1 MVNAPETIQPLGG
14 VSTKLVKLTE
24 FSDEP
29 ETRFRLLPHWP
40 LVRKVAYLGS
50 FVILAMLTQ
59 FFVNAAD
66 TLMVGRL
73 DDPEQATA
81 SAAAL
86 GLGMPL
92 YWAVGGF
99 FAAISYGAQ
108 AMTGR
113 RFAEGDD
120 RRAGQVLFNAVF
132 VSLFAGALGTAIGYF
147 GSPLAMEFL
156 AEASEEQKQLGT
168 VYVQLRALGIG
179 GMVVTFAFKAFFDG
193 IGQTQVHLLAA
204 LVMNVVN
211 IGLNYLLIYGNAAL
225 GIPEMGVAGAGWASM
240 IATYI
245 GLAIMIGVSLMPR
258 YNKRF
263 RFFEWGKL
271 RRNLDPVVLRTIVR
285 LMLPAGSA
293 SLILMTGFLLFFKF
307 VGQLDADAGGG
318 NTYSAAT
325 KILMDVAAVCFM
337 PLLAFG
343 TATATA
349 VAQSLGAGKPNLAA
363 RYAWDSVRVGMLAM
377 IPFGLAFLLVPEQ
390 IISLWAPND
399 PAVAAAG
406 ASSLQLVAVSLPML
420 VVALI
425 LSQSLYGAGANVYVM
440 TAEGLL
446 HFGCLVPLSWLLG
459 PRLGFGLE
467 GIWTAALIYV
477 WGLGIAMG
485 AKFLAK
491 GWRTIKL

>member
-1 MVNAPETIQPLGG
+1 MVR
-14 VSTKLVKLTE
+14 LTE
-24 FSDEP
+24 FPDDP
-29 ETRFRLLPHWP
+29 PAHFRLLPEWP

-73 DDPEQATA
+73 DQAEATA

-86 GLGMPL
+86 GLGMPM

-99 FAAISYGAQ
+99 FAAISYGTQ

-113 RFAEGDD
+113 RYAEGDEH
-120 RRAGQVLFNAVF
+120 RTGRVLYNAVF
-132 VSLFAGALGTAIGYF
+132 VALFAGALGTVVGWF
-147 GSPLAMEFL
+147 GSPIAMDFL
-156 AEASEEQKQLGT
+156 AEASPEQKQLGT
-168 VYVQLRALGIG
+168 VYVQLRALGIA

-193 IGQTQVHLLAA
+193 IGRTYVHLLAA

-211 IGLNYLLIYGNAAL
+211 IGLNYLLIYGNESL
-225 GIPEMGVAGAGWASM
+225 GIPAMKVAGAGLASM
-240 IATYI
+240 LSTYL
-245 GLAIMIGVSLMPR
+245 GMAIMIAVSLMPR

-263 RFFEWGKL
+263 RLIERGNL
-271 RRNLDPVVLRTIVR
+271 RANLDGSVIRNIIK

-293 SLILMTGFLLFFKF
+293 TLILMTGFLLFFKF
-307 VGQLDADAGGG
+307 VGQLDADSGA
-318 NTYSAAT
+318 NTFSATT
-325 KILMDVAAVCFM
+325 KILMDVAAICFM

-349 VAQSLGAGKPNLAA
+349 VSQSLGANKPNLAA
-363 RYAWDSVRVGMLAM
+363 RYAWDSVRVGLLAM
-377 IPFGLAFLLVPEQ
+377 IPFALAFLLVPEQ
-390 IISLWAPND
+390 IITFWAPND

-406 ASSLQLVAVSLPML
+406 ATPLRLIAASLPML

-440 TAEGLL
+440 VAEGLL

-459 PRLGFGLE
+459 PYLDLGLE

-477 WGLGIAMG
+477 YGLGFAMG
-485 AKFLAK
+485 GKFLAK
-491 GWRTIKL
+491 GWRNIEL

>member
-1 MVNAPETIQPLGG
+1 M
-14 VSTKLVKLTE
+14 VKLTD

-29 ETRFRLLPHWP
+29 ETFRLLPEWP

-73 DDPEQATA
+73 DQAEATA

-86 GLGMPL
+86 GLGMPM
-92 YWAVGGF
+92 YWAIGGF
-99 FAAISYGAQ
+99 FAAVSYGAQ

-113 RFAEGDD
+113 RYAEGDD

-132 VSLFAGALGTAIGYF
+132 VSIFAGALGTAIGWYS
-147 GSPLAMEFL
+147 SPAAMGFL
-156 AEASEEQKQLGT
+156 AEASETQKQLGT
-168 VYVQLRALGIG
+168 TYVQLRSLGIA
-179 GMVVTFAFKAFFDG
+179 GMVMTFAFKAFFDG
-193 IGQTQVHLLAA
+193 IGQTYVHLLAA
-204 LVMNVVN
+204 VVMNVIN
-211 IGLNYLLIYGNAAL
+211 IGLNYLLIYGNETL
-225 GIPEMGVAGAGWASM
+225 GIPMLGVAGAGWASM
-240 IATYI
+240 LSTYI
-245 GLAIMIGVSLMPR
+245 GLAIMIGVSVSPR
-258 YNKRF
+258 YNRRF

-271 RRNLDPVVLRTIVR
+271 RSNLDGAVIRTVIR

-293 SLILMTGFLLFFKF
+293 TLILMTGFLLFFKF
-307 VGQLDADAGGG
+307 VGQLDAEAGGD
-318 NTYSAAT
+318 NTFSAAT

-363 RYAWDSVRVGMLAM
+363 RYAWGSVRIGIMAM
-377 IPFGLAFLLVPEQ
+377 VPFGLAFLLVPEQ

-406 ASSLQLVAVSLPML
+406 ATSLRLVAASLPML

-440 TAEGLL
+440 VVEGLL

-459 PRLGFGLE
+459 PYLGFGLT

-477 WGLGIAMG
+477 YGLGIAMG

-491 GWRTIKL
+491 GWRNIEL

>member
-1 MVNAPETIQPLGG
+1 M
-14 VSTKLVKLTE
+14 VKLTE
-24 FSDEP
+24 FADDP
-29 ETRFRLLPHWP
+29 PTGFRLLPEWP
-40 LVRKVAYLGS
+40 LVRKVSYLGT

-73 DDPEQATA
+73 DQEEATA

-113 RFAEGDD
+113 RYAEGED

-132 VSLFAGALGTAIGYF
+132 VSLFAGAIGTAIGYYF
-147 GSPLAMEFL
+147 SPIAMDFL

-168 VYVQLRALGIG
+168 TYVQLRALGIG

-193 IGQTQVHLLAA
+193 IGQTYVHLLAA
-204 LVMNVVN
+204 VVMNVVN
-211 IGLNYLLIYGNAAL
+211 IGLNYLMIYGNEAL
-225 GIPEMGVAGAGWASM
+225 GIPMMGVAGAGWASM

-245 GLAIMIGVSLMPR
+245 GLAIMIGVSLSPR
-258 YNKRF
+258 YNRRY

-271 RRNLDPVVLRTIVR
+271 RSSLDPTVIRTIIR

-293 SLILMTGFLLFFKF
+293 TLILMTGFLLFFKF

-318 NTYSAAT
+318 NTFSAAT

-349 VAQSLGAGKPNLAA
+349 VAQSLGANKPNLAA
-363 RYAWDSVRVGMLAM
+363 RYGWSSVRVGILAM
-377 IPFGLAFLLVPEQ
+377 IPFGLLFLAVPEQ

-399 PAVAAAG
+399 PAVAAA
-406 ASSLQLVAVSLPML
+406 AATSLRLVAVSLPML
-420 VVALI
+420 VVALV

-440 TAEGLL
+440 AVEGLL

-459 PRLGFGLE
+459 PYLGFGLT
-467 GIWTAALIYV
+467 GIWSAALIYV
-477 WGLGIAMG
+477 YGLGIAMG

-491 GWRTIKL
+491 GWRNIEL

>member
-1 MVNAPETIQPLGG
+1 M
-14 VSTKLVKLTE
+14 VKLTE
-24 FSDEP
+24 FSDEA
-29 ETRFRLLPHWP
+29 ETRFRLLPQWQ
-40 LVRKVAYLGS
+40 LVSRVAYLGS

-73 DDPEQATA
+73 DDPEEATA

-99 FAAISYGAQ
+99 FAAISYGTQ

-113 RFAEGDD
+113 RYAEGED

-132 VSLFAGALGTAIGYF
+132 VSLFAGALGTAIGWF
-147 GSPLAMEFL
+147 ASPTAMDFL
-156 AEASEEQKQLGT
+156 AEASEQQKQLGT
-168 VYVQLRALGIG
+168 VYVQLRALGIA

-211 IGLNYLLIYGNAAL
+211 IGLNYLMIYGNEAL
-225 GIPEMGVAGAGWASM
+225 GIPKMGVAGAGWASM
-240 IATYI
+240 IATYV
-245 GLAIMIGVSLMPR
+245 GLAIMIGVSLSPR
-258 YNKRF
+258 YNQRF
-263 RFFEWGKL
+263 RFFEKGKRL
-271 RRNLDPVVLRTIVR
+271 LQNLDLSVIRTIVR

-293 SLILMTGFLLFFKF
+293 SLFLMTGFLLFFRF

-318 NTYSAAT
+318 NTFSAAT
-325 KILMDVAAVCFM
+325 KILMDVAGVCFL

-406 ASSLQLVAVSLPML
+406 ATSLRLVALSLPLL

-425 LSQSLYGAGANVYVM
+425 MSQALYGAGANVYVM
-440 TAEGLL
+440 TAEGLM

-477 WGLGIAMG
+477 YGVGIAMG

>member
-1 MVNAPETIQPLGG
+1 
-14 VSTKLVKLTE
+14 
-24 FSDEP
+24 
-29 ETRFRLLPHWP
+29 
-40 LVRKVAYLGS
+40 
-50 FVILAMLTQ
+50 
-59 FFVNAAD
+59 
-66 TLMVGRL
+66 
-73 DDPEQATA
+73 
-81 SAAAL
+81 
-86 GLGMPL
+86 MPL

-113 RFAEGDD
+113 RFAEGED

-132 VSLFAGALGTAIGYF
+132 VSLFAGALGIVIGWF
-147 GSPLAMEFL
+147 GSPLAMDFL
-156 AEASEEQKQLGT
+156 AEASEQQKLLGT
-168 VYVQLRALGIG
+168 EYVQLRALGIG

-193 IGQTQVHLLAA
+193 IGKTHVHLLAA
-204 LVMNVVN
+204 VVMNVMNV
-211 IGLNYLLIYGNAAL
+211 GLNYLLIYGHEGL
-225 GIPEMGVAGAGWASM
+225 GIPAMKVAGAGWASM
-240 IATYI
+240 ISTYV
-245 GLAIMIGVSLMPR
+245 GLAIMIGVALSPR
-258 YNKRF
+258 YNRRF
-263 RFFEWGKL
+263 RIFEWGNL
-271 RRNLDPVVLRTIVR
+271 RRSLDLSIIRNIIK

-293 SLILMTGFLLFFKF
+293 TLILMTGFLLFFKF
-307 VGQLDADAGGG
+307 VGQLDAAAGGG
-318 NTYSAAT
+318 NVHSAAT
-325 KILMDVAAVCFM
+325 KILMDVAAICFM

-363 RYAWDSVRVGMLAM
+363 RYAWDSVRVGILAM

-390 IISLWAPND
+390 IISIWAPND

-406 ASSLQLVAVSLPML
+406 ASSLRLVAASLPML

-440 TAEGLL
+440 TAEGLM

-459 PRLGFGLE
+459 PRLDFGLE

-477 WGLGIAMG
+477 YGLGIAMG

>member
-1 MVNAPETIQPLGG
+1 
-14 VSTKLVKLTE
+14 LVKLTE
-24 FSDEP
+24 FSDDP
-29 ETRFRLLPHWP
+29 ETGFRLLPEWP
-40 LVRKVAYLGS
+40 LVRKVSYLGS

-73 DDPEQATA
+73 DQEQATA

-113 RFAEGDD
+113 RYAEGDD
-120 RRAGQVLFNAVF
+120 RRAGQVLFNAMF
-132 VSLFAGALGTAIGYF
+132 VSLFAGALGIAIGWY
-147 GSPLAMEFL
+147 GSPIAMDYL
-156 AEASEEQKQLGT
+156 AEASEQQKQLGT
-168 VYVQLRALGIG
+168 TYVQLRALGIG
-179 GMVVTFAFKAFFDG
+179 GMVVAFAFKAFFDG
-193 IGQTQVHLLAA
+193 IGQTYVHLLAA
-204 LVMNVVN
+204 MVMNVVN
-211 IGLNYLLIYGNAAL
+211 IGLNYLMIYGNETL
-225 GIPEMGVAGAGWASM
+225 GIPMMGVAGAGWASM
-240 IATYI
+240 LSTYL
-245 GLAIMIGVSLMPR
+245 GLAIMIGVSLSPR
-258 YNKRF
+258 YNRRF

-271 RRNLDPVVLRTIVR
+271 RASLDGTVIRTIVR

-293 SLILMTGFLLFFKF
+293 TLILMTGFLLFFKF
-307 VGQLDADAGGG
+307 VGQLDAAAGGS
-318 NTYSAAT
+318 NTFSAAT

-349 VAQSLGAGKPNLAA
+349 VAQSLGAGKPNLAS
-363 RYAWDSVRVGMLAM
+363 RYAWASVRVGMLAM
-377 IPFGLAFLLVPEQ
+377 IPFGLAFLLIPEQ

-406 ASSLQLVAVSLPML
+406 ATSLRLVAVSLPML

-425 LSQSLYGAGANVYVM
+425 ISQSLYGAGANVYVM
-440 TAEGLL
+440 VVEGLL

-459 PRLGFGLE
+459 PHLGFGLT

-491 GWRTIKL
+491 GWRNIEL

>member
-1 MVNAPETIQPLGG
+1 
-14 VSTKLVKLTE
+14 LVKLTE
-24 FSDEP
+24 FADDP
-29 ETRFRLLPHWP
+29 ARRFRLLPEWP

-50 FVILAMLTQ
+50 FVMLAMLTQ
-59 FFVNAAD
+59 YFVNAAD
-66 TLMVGRL
+66 TLMIGRL
-73 DDPEQATA
+73 DDPEEATA

-86 GLGMPL
+86 GLGMPM

-113 RFAEGDD
+113 RYAEGDQ
-120 RRAGQVLFNAVF
+120 RRAGMVLFNAVI
-132 VSLFAGALGTAIGYF
+132 VAVFAGALGVAIGWY
-147 GSPLAMEFL
+147 GSPWAMDYL
-156 AEASEEQKQLGT
+156 AEASEAQKQLGT
-168 VYVQLRALGIG
+168 VYVQLRALGIA
-179 GMVVTFAFKAFFDG
+179 GMVVTFAFKAFYDG
-193 IGQTQVHLLAA
+193 IGRTYVHLLAA

-211 IGLNYLLIYGNAAL
+211 IGLNYLLIFGNDAL
-225 GIPEMGVAGAGWASM
+225 GIPAMKVAGAGLASM
-240 IATYI
+240 LSTYL
-245 GLAIMIGVSLMPR
+245 GLAIMIGVSLLPR
-258 YNKRF
+258 YNRRF
-263 RFFEWGKL
+263 SFFARGNFDWGVT
-271 RRNLDPVVLRTIVR
+271 RNIIK

-307 VGQLDADAGGG
+307 VGQIDAAEGTA

-325 KILMDVAAVCFM
+325 KILMDTAAICFM

-349 VAQSLGAGKPNLAA
+349 VSQSLGAGKPNLAA
-363 RYAWDSVRVGMLAM
+363 RYAWDSVRIGILAM
-377 IPFGLAFLLVPEQ
+377 VPFAVLFLLIPEQ

-406 ASSLQLVAVSLPML
+406 ANSLRLVAMALPML

-425 LSQSLYGAGANVYVM
+425 LSQSLYGAGANVFVM
-440 TAEGLL
+440 IVEGLL

-459 PRLGFGLE
+459 PRLGLGLE

-477 WGLGIAMG
+477 YALGIVMG
-485 AKFLAK
+485 AKFLGK
-491 GWRTIKL
+491 GWRSIRL